1 MTRQEDSF
9 MPILQS
15 QLFRDFQHTLDRLY
29 SFLSYFCIYGHF
41 RPFILQGIVELF
53 KSIQAHEITFIA
65 RTASVFWRNR
75 YEILFRTLL
84 AHLVKNTT
92 FSSHNK
98 VLFRAVYSMFQ
109 QSGSRGYLI
118 RQLCYSALSF
128 RVNKHIRIRVLL
140 LQFENL
146 HHREL
151 FVYVTST
158 VPKQHFS
165 TCNRVNVVS

>member
-15 QLFRDFQHTLDRLY
+15 QFLRNFQHTLDRLHG
-29 SFLSYFCIYGHF
+29 FLGDFCIHRNF
-41 RPFILQGIVELF
+41 RPFILSGIVELF
-53 KSIQAHEITFIA
+53 KCIQAHEITFIT

-84 AHLVKNTT
+84 AHLVKDTT

-98 VLFRAVYSMFQ
+98 VLCRAVYGMFQ
-109 QSGSRGYLI
+109 QSGSRGYFI
-118 RQLCYSALSF
+118 CQLCYSALAF
-128 RVNKHIRIRVLL
+128 RVNKHISIRVLL
-140 LQFENL
+140 LQFKNL

-151 FVYVTST
+151 FVYVTSAI
-158 VPKQHFS
+158 PKQHFS